1 MKKCIALFVILMILV
16 PTASAQD
23 GECDI
28 EAVTMQYSYRIAN
41 AETFDEVNAINEELA
56 DAIADCVSED
66 SISEDSGN
74 TASDE
79 DTDVVDSTTDDTAT
93 NATDSAVE
101 LPDTPEYDPFAL
113 ALVAAV
119 NEWRIEEGLWP
130 LRVND
135 TLMEMGQD
143 QAEYLIGLSSLPQGG
158 AMHVGSN
165 GETPQT
171 RALYPQYEWPFY
183 GTSNRIAIGENAYI
197 GANESAAISYWSG
210 STIHRTAALSREYR
224 EIGVGV
230 VDHRYGHLYI
240 AVFGARPNVLP
251 ALVEPESGQL
261 YLSNEGYR
269 YATGG
274 DWLQVVAQY
283 QYLDSG
289 ESSTDNSTWL
299 PWEMTIALPEGAGP
313 YYLAYSDGDIETI
326 TIIYPNIDIAWLPEN
341 LPSE

>member
-1 MKKCIALFVILMILV
+1 MILV
-16 PTASAQD
+16 PAAHAQNGD
-23 GECDI
+23 CDI
-28 EAVTMQYSYRIAN
+28 EIVTMQYSYRIAN
-41 AETFDEVNAINEELA
+41 AETFDQVDAINEELA
-56 DAIADCVSED
+56 AAIVDCVSED
-66 SISEDSGN
+66 SASTTADNED
-74 TASDE
+74 TADVPV
-79 DTDVVDSTTDDTAT
+79 DDTTTATDVVD
-93 NATDSAVE
+93 

-113 ALVAAV
+113 ALVAAI

-130 LRVND
+130 LRVNN
-135 TLMEMGQD
+135 TLMEMAQD
-143 QAEYLIGLSSLPQGG
+143 QVEYLDGLSALPQGG

-183 GTSNRIAIGENAYI
+183 GTSNRVAIGENAYI
-197 GANESAAISYWSG
+197 GANETAAITYWSG
-210 STIHRTAALSREYR
+210 SQIHRAAALSREYR

-230 VDHRYGHLYI
+230 VDHRYGHVYI

-251 ALVEPESGQL
+251 ALVEPVSGQL
-261 YLSNEGYR
+261 FLSNEGYR

-289 ESSTDNSTWL
+289 ESATDDSAWL
-299 PWEMTIALPEGAGP
+299 PWETTIALPDGSGP
-313 YYLAYSDGDIETI
+313 YYIAYSDGSSETL
-326 TIIYPNIDIAWLPEN
+326 TIVYPNIDVAWLPEN